1 MNQMRNENYEKEEV
15 LNLGGEYFD
24 DLIQRVE
31 EHGIKVYKTVKE
43 ITERVR
49 SGLPISNK
57 QATVLMNF
65 KDKFA
70 F

>member
-1 MNQMRNENYEKEEV
+1 MRNENYEKEEV
-15 LNLGGEYFD
+15 LNLGSEYFD

-31 EHGIKVYKTVKE
+31 ERGIKVYKAVKE
-43 ITERVR
+43 ITERVQ

>member
-1 MNQMRNENYEKEEV
+1 MRNENYEKEEV
-15 LNLGGEYFD
+15 LDLGGEYFD

-31 EHGIKVYKTVKE
+31 ERGIKVYKAVKE
-43 ITERVR
+43 ITERVQ

-65 KDKFA
+65 KDKFSC
-70 F
+70 

>member
-1 MNQMRNENYEKEEV
+1 MRNENYKKEEV

-24 DLIQRVE
+24 GLIQRVE
-31 EHGIKVYKTVKE
+31 DRGIKVYKAVKQ
-43 ITERVR
+43 ITERVQ
-49 SGLPISNK
+49 SGLQISNK

>member
-1 MNQMRNENYEKEEV
+1 MRNENYEKEEV

-31 EHGIKVYKTVKE
+31 EHGIKVYK
-43 ITERVR
+43 
-49 SGLPISNK
+49 GLPISNK

>member
-31 EHGIKVYKTVKE
+31 ERGIKVYKAVKE
-43 ITERVR
+43 ITERVK

>member
-1 MNQMRNENYEKEEV
+1 MRNENYEKEEV

-31 EHGIKVYKTVKE
+31 ERGIKVYKAVKE
-43 ITERVR
+43 ITERVQ